1 MNNLKSK
8 VLMTGL
14 VLLFAII
21 ASFGT
26 TYAWFTVSNTVEV
39 GQMQINVKTDTS
51 LLIRVYDGEFEGDA
65 AQDLLDEESLLN
77 AATYRNNLVSSDITA
92 TTKYAGLAGYRMS
105 PVTSAN
111 SAYDDLDGQ
120 SLKVLNVI
128 TKALTA
134 TTNANSPTGDFV
146 ELKFWLMSQVSN
158 NSIYLSGLTIS
169 VDPATND
176 LDTQDNVIYAVNLAV
191 WMSQELAAP
200 VVNPALIY
208 STNPDYAF
216 AFTSGM
222 RGAVD
227 TPDEPTISGPYILTG
242 GQRSTLLAQHSLFFG
257 ADVANISSSTVPT
270 MIALL
275 DADTPSLI
283 TVRIYIEGW
292 DAQTTNA
299 ILASKFNISFNFE
312 IIE

>member
-1 MNNLKSK
+1 MTNLKTK
-8 VLMTGL
+8 VIMTGL

-51 LLIRVYDGEFEGDA
+51 LLIRVYDGEFEGEE
-65 AQDLLDEESLLN
+65 AQDLLDEESLLD
-77 AATYRNNLVSSDITA
+77 AAQYRNNLVSTDITD
-92 TTKYAGLAGYRMS
+92 TTKYAGLAGYRLG
-105 PVTSAN
+105 PVTAAN

-120 SLKVLNVI
+120 TLKTMDVI

-134 TTNANSPTGDFV
+134 TTNANAPTGDFI
-146 ELKFWLMSQVSN
+146 ELKFWLLSQVSN
-158 NSIYLSGLTIS
+158 NTIYLSDLAIT
-169 VDPATND
+169 VNPADND
-176 LDTQDNVIYAVNLAV
+176 LDSQDNVIYAVNLAV
-191 WMSQELAAP
+191 WMSQEMDTP
-200 VVNPALIY
+200 VADPALIF

-222 RGAVD
+222 RGAAD
-227 TPDEPTISGPYILTG
+227 TPDEPTIAGPYTLTG
-242 GQRSTLLAQHSLFFG
+242 GQRSGLLAQHSLFYG
-257 ADVANISSSTVPT
+257 ADAANISSSTTPT
-270 MIALL
+270 AIATLNG
-275 DADTPSLI
+275 DMPSLI

>member
-1 MNNLKSK
+1 MTNLKTK
-8 VLMTGL
+8 VIMTGL

-26 TYAWFTVSNTVEV
+26 TFAWFTVSNTVEV

-51 LLIRVYDGEFEGDA
+51 LLIRVFDGEYEGDA
-65 AQDLLDEESLLN
+65 AQDLLDEESLLD
-77 AATYRNNLVSSDITA
+77 AATYRNNLVSTDITA
-92 TTKYAGLAGYRMS
+92 TTEYAGLAGYRLS
-105 PVTSAN
+105 PVTAAN
-111 SAYDDLDGQ
+111 AAYDDLDGQ
-120 SLKVLNVI
+120 TLKTMDII
-128 TKALTA
+128 TKALTT

-146 ELKFWLMSQVSN
+146 ELKFWVLSQVSN
-158 NSIYLSGLTIS
+158 NTIYLSDLAIS
-169 VDPATND
+169 VEAATND
-176 LDTQDNVIYAVNLAV
+176 LDSQDNVIYAVNLAV
-191 WMSQELAAP
+191 WMSQELAVPTAD
-200 VVNPALIY
+200 PALIY

-222 RGAVD
+222 RGAID
-227 TPDEPTISGPYILTG
+227 TPDEPTIAGPYTLTA
-242 GQRSTLLAQHSLFFG
+242 GQRSGLLAQHSLFSG

-270 MIALL
+270 PIATL
-275 DADTPSLI
+275 DGDTPSLI

-312 IIE
+312 IID